1 MIKVITY
8 GTFDLFH
15 QGHYNLLKRAKELGD
30 YLIVG
35 VTSESYDRE
44 RGKVNVIDPLI
55 TRMENVKNT
64 GFADEIIV
72 EEDPGQKINDIRKY
86 GIDIFTVGSDWIGKF
101 DYINEYCKVEYLKRT
116 KGISSTLLRKEIIPI
131 IRIVVIGTG
140 RIAGRFIPE
149 ATAVSGV
156 NVQSVYNPHK
166 ESERKFAARWN
177 LDTPNTLN
185 EFWDGI
191 DIVYIASPHETHYEY
206 AKQSLEHGKHVL
218 CEKPLAFEK
227 KEAAE
232 LYKIAKRNN
241 VVLYEGIKTAYCP
254 CFEKVIGT
262 ALGGAI
268 GNIRAVDAT
277 FTKLENLDNRELTD
291 YVYGGSFTELASYSL
306 LPAIKLL
313 GSKYTNIR
321 FESINLENGI
331 DLFTRC
337 YLRYPNAMVTA
348 TCGLGAKSNGELII
362 TGTEGYI
369 VVTAPWW
376 KTSYFEVRYE
386 DPNRVERYSDRFLG
400 DGLRYELADM
410 LNMIKGKDRHGFK
423 LTAEDSIALAGI
435 MEKFMKQRKR

>member
-55 TRMENVKNT
+55 TRMENVKKT

-72 EEDPGQKINDIRKY
+72 EEDLGQKISDIRKY
-86 GIDIFTVGSDWIGKF
+86 GIDIFTVGSDWTGKF
-101 DYINEYCKVEYLKRT
+101 DYLNEYCKVVYLKRT
-116 KGISSTLLRKEIIPI
+116 KGVSSTLLRKDILPI
-131 IRIVVIGTG
+131 IRAGIIGTG

-149 ATAVSGV
+149 ATAVSGI
-156 NVQSVYNPHK
+156 NVQSVYNPHA
-166 ESERKFAARWN
+166 ESEKKFGSKWN
-177 LDTPNTLN
+177 LDTPDSL
-185 EFWDGI
+185 EAFWNGI
-191 DIVYIASPHETHYEY
+191 DIVYIASPHETHFEY
-206 AKQSLEHGKHVL
+206 AKQALEHGKHVL
-218 CEKPLAFEK
+218 CEKPLALQKAEVT
-227 KEAAE
+227 E
-232 LYKIAKRNN
+232 LYDLAKKKN

-262 ALGGAI
+262 ALGGSI

-277 FTKLENLDNRELTD
+277 FTKLENPSARELSD
-291 YVYGGSFTELASYSL
+291 PVYGGSFTELASYCL

-313 GSKYTNIR
+313 GVEYSDIR
-321 FESINLENGI
+321 FESILADNGI
-331 DLFTRC
+331 DLLTRC
-337 YLRYPNAMVTA
+337 FLRYPNAMTTA
-348 TCGLGAKSNGELII
+348 TCGLGAKSNGELVI
-362 TGTEGYI
+362 TGTKGYI
-369 VVTAPWW
+369 VVAAPWW

-386 DPNRVERYSDRFLG
+386 DPDRIERYSDRFLG
-400 DGLRYELADM
+400 DGIRYELADM
-410 LNMIKGKDRHGFK
+410 INMINGKKRHGFK

-435 MEKFMKQRKR
+435 MEQFMQTRKK